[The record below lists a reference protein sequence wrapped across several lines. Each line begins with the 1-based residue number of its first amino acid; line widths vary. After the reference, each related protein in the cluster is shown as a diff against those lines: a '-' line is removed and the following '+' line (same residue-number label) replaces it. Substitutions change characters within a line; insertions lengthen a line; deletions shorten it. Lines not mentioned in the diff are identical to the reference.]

1 MKYVNKDYS
10 NRQIH
15 LGLVASCNK
24 DDKCGLLYGFRKP
37 PYYGGEEIFENKLFY
52 FEKDPNIEIARN
64 TLVSYLSYDYDG
76 FTPKVDYVY
85 PISSLVIHNDKR
97 GTERADGVYHDDET
111 WRLINEGIL
120 YFDYE
125 PSREYCIHYPIISDN
140 VCTIWRG
147 LFGCGIYMKKEAVIY
162 EMYKELSTIHDGWPT
177 LETVTNVIV
186 EFKKQIDSINAF
198 EIIDTF
204 EIMKI
209 GRYISRPGRDDH
221 YFVDLYQSLP
231 NDDKFLSYLLP
242 SKQENIFYDDNA
254 YPSDGYR
261 TGVLL
266 MTEETMQ
273 AREKAKAEYSK
284 EKHLAYLISDFFSN
298 VTKTNER
305 AEFLKKQI
313 MKEFDVDRASEVAS
327 RFNGKMTD
335 DFIALINKYN
345 ESTVIGPLETSP
357 QII

>member
-1 MKYVNKDYS
+1 MKYVNNDYS

-24 DDKCGLLYGFRKP
+24 DDRYGLLYGFRKP

-76 FTPKVDYVY
+76 FSPKVDYVY
-85 PISSLVIHNDKR
+85 PLSTLVKHKDER
-97 GTERADGVYHDDET
+97 GIRRADNVYHDDET
-111 WRLINEGIL
+111 WRLINEGIP

-125 PSREYCIHYPIISDN
+125 GGRNYCIYYPIIN
-140 VCTIWRG
+140 NGVCMVWRG

-162 EMYKELSTIHDGWPT
+162 EMCNELISIDYGWPT
-177 LETVTNVIV
+177 LEAVTNAII
-186 EFKKQIDSINAF
+186 EFKKHIDSINAF

-221 YFVDLYQSLP
+221 YFEDLYQSLP

-242 SKQENIFYDDNA
+242 TKQENIFYDDNA

-266 MTEETMQ
+266 MTEEAMQ

-298 VTKTNER
+298 VMENKER
-305 AEFLKKQI
+305 AELLKKRI
-313 MKEFDVDRASEVAS
+313 MEEFDVDKASEVAS
-327 RFNGKMTD
+327 RFNGKITD
-335 DFIALINKYN
+335 DFMAMINKYN

-357 QII
+357 IK